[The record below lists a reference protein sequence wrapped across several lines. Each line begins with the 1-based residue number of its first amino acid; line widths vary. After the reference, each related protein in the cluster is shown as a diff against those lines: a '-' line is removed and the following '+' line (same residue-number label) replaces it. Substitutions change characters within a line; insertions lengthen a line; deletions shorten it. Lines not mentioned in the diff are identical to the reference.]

1 MKMSWVRL
9 FVADLMALTEQ
20 FRDEEGKVDYE
31 ALGKEELAFRRALA
45 TGNFEKSERAR
56 IAVEK
61 AAKISQN
68 NTRAVNSR
76 WQEAAAPIGEE
87 AKETQGEGTA
97 ARYAVIP
104 SWEEFLSFVD
114 GEGLDYSDAREWW
127 EMSIVDRAGKDRFG
141 NPIGNWKGACKRF
154 CGSKKKGRG

>member
-1 MKMSWVRL
+1 MLRWVKTWIAN
-9 FVADLMALTEQ
+9 VAMLNER
-20 FRDEEGKVDYE
+20 FRNEDGAVDFE
-31 ALGKEELAFRRALA
+31 ALGREEYAFRQAII
-45 TGNFEKSERAR
+45 TGDTSRNERAR
-56 IAVEK
+56 IA
-61 AAKISQN
+61 I
-68 NTRAVNSR
+68 
-76 WQEAAAPIGEE
+76 EE
-87 AKETQGEGTA
+87 AETEYTA
-97 ARYAVIP
+97 RSEAGKRNIAKRWGRTEEQPEPVPAVSTIP

>member
-1 MKMSWVRL
+1 MLRWVKTWIAS
-9 FVADLMALTEQ
+9 VAMLNER
-20 FRDEEGKVDYE
+20 FRNEDGTVDFE
-31 ALGKEELAFRRALA
+31 ALGREEYAFRQAII
-45 TGNFEKSERAR
+45 TGNTSRNERAR
-56 IAVEK
+56 IALDEAETEYFARSEAGKRNIAKRWGRTEK
-61 AAKISQN
+61 QPEQVRDVS
-68 NTRAVNSR
+68 
-76 WQEAAAPIGEE
+76 P
-87 AKETQGEGTA
+87 
-97 ARYAVIP
+97 IP